1 MSEIREMQLEIV
13 SMMKEVDAL
22 FTEHNIKYTLLGGS
36 VLGSIRHNGFIPWDD
51 DMDIGVLRKDFD
63 QAEQLLSK
71 NKKYV
76 YETAEKHIIP
86 DAPIGHLHL
95 VNEKYAIENSPTID
109 LFALDRVPS
118 EKRARKRLRLIANLH
133 HLSVLRLPPRNRGKI
148 QRIIIKIIL
157 FMTPKKVWS
166 FIQRK
171 TLEYIVKLN
180 NKNFTDIGNI
190 FGAWT
195 EREYFNSS
203 IYLETVK
210 SSFEDLK
217 LPIPKQYDF
226 YLSHGSRYCLV
237 GQEEN
242 KGVLNYYDSVKEC
255 IKARKTE
262 RRNKIIKGFK
272 KSILNWGSEK
282 K

>member
-109 LFALDRVPS
+109 IFALDRVPS

-166 FIQRK
+166 FIQGK

-180 NKNFTDIGNI
+180 NKNYTDIGNI
-190 FGAWT
+190 FGAWA

-226 YLSHGSRYCLV
+226 YLSQMYGDYMQLPPP
-237 GQEEN
+237 
-242 KGVLNYYDSVKEC
+242 
-255 IKARKTE
+255 
-262 RRNKIIKGFK
+262 
-272 KSILNWGSEK
+272 EK
-282 K
+282 RVPRHREL

>member
-36 VLGSIRHNGFIPWDD
+36 VLGAIRHNGFIPWDD

-76 YETAEKHIIP
+76 YEAAEKHIIP

-109 LFALDRVPS
+109 LFALDKVPS

-157 FMTPKKVWS
+157 FFAYAILAFLIVSIFLSVSFPYSKVIAFLVLVVMVAIYDVALS
-166 FIQRK
+166 FFI
-171 TLEYIVKLN
+171 TEI
-180 NKNFTDIGNI
+180 NKRF
-190 FGAWT
+190 
-195 EREYFNSS
+195 S
-203 IYLETVK
+203 
-210 SSFEDLK
+210 
-217 LPIPKQYDF
+217 
-226 YLSHGSRYCLV
+226 
-237 GQEEN
+237 
-242 KGVLNYYDSVKEC
+242 
-255 IKARKTE
+255 
-262 RRNKIIKGFK
+262 KILF
-272 KSILNWGSEK
+272 
-282 K
+282 